1 MSQNATVIKDQ
12 LALSAKL
19 FYCAGMALSDR
30 EQRLLAEMEEAL
42 SADDPRLVSTLN
54 GTPSRFS
61 ASIGIAIA
69 AILGGFSILFAGLIA
84 QLTLVGVGGFL
95 VALIGVILLI
105 NGLNKR
111 SSKFGQGGS
120 PKRARRSFT
129 QGFSKGMEDRWDQR
143 NNG

>member
-1 MSQNATVIKDQ
+1 M
-12 LALSAKL
+12 
-19 FYCAGMALSDR
+19 FYCGPMALSER

-54 GTPSRFS
+54 GSRTRIG

-69 AILGGFSILFAGLIA
+69 FVLGGFSILFAGLIA
-84 QLTLVGVGGFL
+84 QLTLVGVGGFV

-105 NGLNKR
+105 NGLANAG
-111 SSKFGQGGS
+111 SKAGKS
-120 PKRARRSFT
+120 PKRARRSFG
-129 QGFSKGMEDRWDQR
+129 QGFTKGLEDRWDQR

>member
-1 MSQNATVIKDQ
+1 
-12 LALSAKL
+12 
-19 FYCAGMALSDR
+19 MALSDR

-54 GTPSRFS
+54 GTTTRFS

-95 VALIGVILLI
+95 VALVGVILLI
-105 NGLNKR
+105 NGLTKR
-111 SSKFGQGGS
+111 TSKFGQGGS

-129 QGFSKGMEDRWDQR
+129 QGFTKGMEDRWDQR

>member
-1 MSQNATVIKDQ
+1 M
-12 LALSAKL
+12 
-19 FYCAGMALSDR
+19 FYCGDMALSDR

-54 GTPSRFS
+54 GSNSRVG

-69 AILGGFSILFAGLIA
+69 ALLGGFAILFAGLVA

-95 VALIGVILLI
+95 VALVGVILLI
-105 NGLNKR
+105 NGLTTRK
-111 SSKFGQGGS
+111 SSFGKGVGS

-129 QGFSKGMEDRWDQR
+129 QGFT
-143 NNG
+143 

>member
-1 MSQNATVIKDQ
+1 M
-12 LALSAKL
+12 
-19 FYCAGMALSDR
+19 FYCGDMALSDR

-54 GTPSRFS
+54 GTTTRFS

-84 QLTLVGVGGFL
+84 QLTLVGVGGFV
-95 VALIGVILLI
+95 VALVGVILLV
-105 NGLNKR
+105 NGLSKR
-111 SSKFGQGGS
+111 TSKLGQIGS

-129 QGFSKGMEDRWDQR
+129 QGFNKGMEDRWDQR